1 MCVAISQLLAESLP
15 KGKGSGL
22 RLFLP
27 WEPLEFLAWGKTLD
41 SGIPC
46 HLVPWA
52 VCLSNLGFLVEVD
65 AAGRNPARCVYEP
78 GHGKDPGRVGKEIDE
93 QSPKL

>member
-1 MCVAISQLLAESLP
+1 MSPSPSFLLSHSQRERAV
-15 KGKGSGL
+15 GSGY
-22 RLFLP
+22 FSP
-27 WEPLEFLAWGKTLD
+27 GNHLAWGKTLD